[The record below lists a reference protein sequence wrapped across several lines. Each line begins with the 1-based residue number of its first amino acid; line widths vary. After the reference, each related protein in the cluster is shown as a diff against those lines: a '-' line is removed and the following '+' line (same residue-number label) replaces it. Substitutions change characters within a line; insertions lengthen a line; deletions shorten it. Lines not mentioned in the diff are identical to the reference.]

1 MVVREKNYA
10 PRGCM
15 SIGCYIAHFWRMGE
29 EGLRGGRTGG
39 RRKETGD
46 QGAHKNV
53 QEAWL
58 YIRALEILLAR
69 EGEERR
75 GMRGERRGEQMAA
88 SNNPQTG
95 KKHEWRCRYC
105 RVAHVN
111 GFMWARVFSLRLTVN
126 VVALLK
132 VLLIMSNRV
141 VSCADHYHLI
151 AHATATGQR
160 LLRYEWVLLA
170 PHRCWA
176 RPLLCVLS
184 GLSWGEPVVEVCYWS
199 APRGEQQKT
208 LSCPEGTQWW
218 HCAGRRCVFS
228 HEKPL
233 TAGCP
238 PEESPP
244 ANRPLT
250 QKTAPPTPFGNT
262 HNGFPW
268 TLDAP
273 LLLSLAS
280 TVPMTRTNCVYRP
293 SHKNFS
299 GGPSFGR
306 RSSFYGAYTWR
317 NGLVGPEVNWRWTT
331 LIALTGVNIF
341 PGKQQIPEMGD
352 RAVV

>member
-1 MVVREKNYA
+1 
-10 PRGCM
+10 M
-15 SIGCYIAHFWRMGE
+15 SVGCYIAHFWRMGE
-29 EGLRGGRTGG
+29 EGLRGGRRGG

-69 EGEERR
+69 EAEERR
-75 GMRGERRGEQMAA
+75 GMRGEKRGEQMAA
-88 SNNPQTG
+88 SNNPKTG
-95 KKHEWRCRYC
+95 WLEKTMNGGVDTAELHMWTDLCECVWFSKADGECCSFAKGLSHNERPC
-105 RVAHVN
+105 
-111 GFMWARVFSLRLTVN
+111 GFMCRSLSFESACNCDRP
-126 VVALLK
+126 AL
-132 VLLIMSNRV
+132 VQIYAW
-141 VSCADHYHLI
+141 VS
-151 AHATATGQR
+151 
-160 LLRYEWVLLA
+160 LA
-170 PHRCWA
+170 PHRRWA
-176 RPLLCVLS
+176 RPLLCVLYR
-184 GLSWGEPVVEVCYWS
+184 LSRGEPVVEVCCWS

-208 LSCPEGTQWW
+208 PSCPEGTQWW

-244 ANRPLT
+244 VNCPLT

-262 HNGFPW
+262 HNGSPW
-268 TLDAP
+268 ALDAP

-299 GGPSFGR
+299 GGPSFGC

-331 LIALTGVNIF
+331 LVALGGVNIF
-341 PGKQQIPEMGD
+341 PGKQKTPELGD